1 MNNNEFINLLPKE
14 ELEEIINKV
23 NMCLGK
29 YKKANRII
37 KEDIFKILEMN
48 AKIIY
53 YPIEDDDICGFV
65 YKFKGY
71 KFCYINS
78 YIPLEK
84 QVFAAAHELY
94 HILYD
99 VIEKGELISREAIDE
114 ELAANKTNRE
124 DLKANRFAAEFLVPE
139 EVFRNELSIRGVLK
153 NCIDLNVVVELMDVF
168 LVPFKTI
175 VRRLYE
181 IDYISCDKLRE
192 FLVEED
198 RKENTGIML
207 LQKRLG
213 LCRRN
218 NNRTKEIKLD
228 KLVDTAIKLYE
239 RNDITYEKLGYLLS
253 LSMFKP
259 SDFNIYEEECYV
271 APEEEILKIMEE

>member
-1 MNNNEFINLLPKE
+1 MSNNEFLNLLSKE
-14 ELEEIINKV
+14 ELEEIVNKV

-29 YKKANRII
+29 YKKSNRII

-99 VIEKGELISREAIDE
+99 VIEKGELICMEAIDE
-114 ELAANKTNRE
+114 ELTTNNTNRE

-139 EVFRNELSIRGVLK
+139 DVIRNELSIRGILK
-153 NCIDLNVVVELMDVF
+153 DSFDLNGVVELMDVF

-181 IDYISCDKLRE
+181 IDYISKDKFRE
-192 FLVEED
+192 FLAKED
-198 RKENTGIML
+198 RKEKTGIML

-213 LCRRN
+213 LCKRN
-218 NNRTKEIKLD
+218 NDRTKQIKID

-239 RNDITYEKLGYLLS
+239 RNEITYEKLGYLLS
-253 LSMFKP
+253 LSNFKP
-259 SDFNIYEEECYV
+259 SDFNIFEKVCYI
-271 APEEEILKIMEE
+271 APEDEILKIMEE

>member
-1 MNNNEFINLLPKE
+1 MNNNEFLNPLAKA
-14 ELEEIINKV
+14 ELEEIVNKV

-48 AKIIY
+48 AKTIY

-99 VIEKGELISREAIDE
+99 AIEKGELICMEAIDE
-114 ELAANKTNRE
+114 DVATNQSNRE

-139 EVFRNELSIRGVLK
+139 EVFRNELSIRGILK
-153 NCIDLNVVVELMDVF
+153 DSIDLNGVVELMDVF

-181 IDYISCDKLRE
+181 IDYISKYRFKE
-192 FLVEED
+192 FLAEED

-218 NNRTKEIKLD
+218 NDRTKEIKID

-239 RNDITYEKLGYLLS
+239 RNEITYEKLVYLLS
-253 LSMFKP
+253 LSNFKP
-259 SDFNIYEEECYV
+259 SDFNIFEEECYV
-271 APEEEILKIMEE
+271 APEDEILKIMEE

>member
-1 MNNNEFINLLPKE
+1 MTNNEFLNALTNE
-14 ELEEIINKV
+14 EVVDIVRKV
-23 NMCLGK
+23 NICLGQ
-29 YKKANRII
+29 YKKTNRII

-48 AKIIY
+48 AKTIY

-78 YIPLEK
+78 NIPLEK

-99 VIEKGELISREAIDE
+99 NIGKGELINSEAIDE
-114 ELAANKTNRE
+114 KLSTSGINRE
-124 DLKANRFAAEFLVPE
+124 DIKANRFAAEFLISE
-139 EVFRNELSIRGVLK
+139 EVFRNELSIRGS
-153 NCIDLNVVVELMDVF
+153 NRGSIDLNEVIELMDVF

-175 VRRLYE
+175 IRRLYE
-181 IDYISCDKLRE
+181 IDYITKDKFKD
-192 FLVEED
+192 FLSQED
-198 RKENTGIML
+198 RKFDKGIML

-213 LCRRN
+213 LCKRN

-228 KLVDTAIKLYE
+228 KLVDTALRLYE
-239 RNDITYEKLGYLLS
+239 KNEITYEKLEYLLN
-253 LSMFKP
+253 LSKFKP
-259 SDFNIYEEECYV
+259 SDFNVYEEKGYI
-271 APEEEILKIMEE
+271 APEDEVLKIMEE